1 MDAALREAVRQRA
14 RLCCEYCRLSQIFSE
29 LRFHIEH
36 IIPRIHG
43 GGDETGNLALACPA
57 CNLHK
62 GPNLTG
68 IEPDTGSVVRLFHP
82 RRDVWEEHFG
92 FDGIRITGKTPVGRT
107 SAWLLQMNDVER
119 LRIRA
124 RAP

>member
-1 MDAALREAVRQRA
+1 VDAALREAVRQRA